1 MTIVIDTSGPA
12 VRNMIA
18 AASLVSLHRDLDL
31 LLVGDEAEI
40 ATALSTTSHD
50 PARLMVR
57 HAAGGTACAVEVVQE
72 TPGAALVTA
81 ASAASVVMAAAE
93 GLTLIEGARPALCAV
108 YPTGRRRGARKDPF
122 VLILDVGARFD
133 AEAQDLVA
141 YARMGAAYAS
151 RISRNP
157 RPKVAVLA
165 REIAGRLGPDEAVA
179 AIAALEAD
187 PEIDCIGAVGG
198 LEVSY
203 GSADVIVTS
212 GFLGNTVARLLEGV
226 GSVAEQLA
234 QSAQESSMRWRMA
247 YKVIESQLDSMRGLT
262 DWKEY
267 GGAPLLGYE
276 RPVLVTAENAEPEAL
291 ERAIRLA
298 AKAIRLDVVGAVSL
312 GIKA

>member
-12 VRNMIA
+12 ARAMIE
-18 AASLVSLHRDLDL
+18 AASSVSLLRDLDL
-31 LLVGDEAEI
+31 LLVGDESEI
-40 ATALSTTSHD
+40 AATLEQTSHD

-57 HAAGGTACAVEVVQE
+57 HATGGTSAATAVAAQ

-81 ASAASVVMAAAE
+81 AAAASVVAAAAK
-93 GLTLIEGARPALCAV
+93 GLTRSAGARPALCAV

-122 VLILDVGARFD
+122 VLILDVGAAFD
-133 AEAQDLVA
+133 ASADDLVA

-157 RPKVAVLA
+157 QPKVAVLA
-165 REIAGRLGPDEAVA
+165 REIAGKLGPDEAVE
-179 AIAALEAD
+179 AIARLMDD
-187 PEIDCIGAVGG
+187 PSIDCIGAVGG
-198 LEVSY
+198 LEISY
-203 GSADVIVTS
+203 GAADVIVTS

-234 QSAQESSMRWRMA
+234 KSAQDSSMRWRMA
-247 YKVIESQLDSMRGLT
+247 YKVIESQLESMRGLT

-267 GGAPLLGYE
+267 GGAPLLGYD
-276 RPVLVTAENAEPEAL
+276 RPVLVTAENAEHAAL

-298 AKAIRLDVVGAVSL
+298 AKAIRLDVVGAVAHGSQS
-312 GIKA
+312 